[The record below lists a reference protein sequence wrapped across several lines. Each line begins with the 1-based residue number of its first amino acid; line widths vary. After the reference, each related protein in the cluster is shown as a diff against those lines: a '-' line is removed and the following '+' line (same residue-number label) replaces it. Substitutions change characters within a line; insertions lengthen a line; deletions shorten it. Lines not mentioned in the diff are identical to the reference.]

1 MEMKRMAQGPYR
13 LDQPRREIVLA
24 SLLEVCGHRK
34 WSLLA
39 AHVRSNHVHVVIEAA
54 ARPEGLM
61 NTLKAYATRKLNS
74 AGLDGLGRHR
84 WSRHG
89 STRYLWNRKRVEVP
103 IAYVAEGQGE
113 TMALYVN
120 PAR

>member
-1 MEMKRMAQGPYR
+1 MEMKRMAQRPYR

-24 SLLEVCGHRK
+24 SLLEVCSYRK

-54 ARPEGLM
+54 VRPEGLM

-89 STRYLWNRKRVEVP
+89 STRYLWNRKQVEAA
-103 IAYVAEGQGE
+103 IAYIADGQGE
-113 TMALYVN
+113 MMAAYVN
-120 PAR
+120 QGR